1 MKTQSVSSYMLA
13 TSTRNI
19 LAKAQADLVKAQQEA
34 TTGFVFDK
42 GLTLGSRTGQSISL
56 RKEHD
61 RLTVLTDTNA
71 VITERMTTS
80 QNALNNLIKG
90 SQDYLGTVTA
100 MNGGSVSRAVAV
112 DKAKTLMQTAT
123 DLVNTSFNGEY
134 VFAGVN
140 TDVEPLGDYDAAGNP
155 ARAAVL
161 QSFQTY
167 FGFPTTDPQVA
178 NISAADMKNYL
189 DTSFSSEFDAGSWS
203 ANWSMASDTLVKSRI
218 APSELAETSASANS
232 AGFRQMA
239 MSYTMIAELGDIG
252 LNQSAF
258 DAVVGKA
265 TQTTT
270 QAISAMAD
278 TQSFLGNAQA
288 RTKDA
293 TDRLTVQIKVL
304 NSSVLDLEAVDPY
317 EASTKVNALTTQI
330 EASYALTVKLQSLSL
345 LNYLK

>member
-1 MKTQSVSSYMLA
+1 MKTQSISSYVLA
-13 TSTRNI
+13 NSTRNI
-19 LAKAQADLVKAQQEA
+19 LAKAQADLIKAQTES

-56 RKEHD
+56 RKEYD
-61 RLTVLTDTNA
+61 RLTVLTDTNGVTA
-71 VITERMTTS
+71 ERMTTS
-80 QNALNNLIKG
+80 QSALSNIVKG
-90 SQDYLGTVTA
+90 SQDFLSLVTA
-100 MNGGSVSRAVAV
+100 LASGAAEPAVAV
-112 DKAKTLMQTAT
+112 DKAKGLMQTAT

-140 TDVEPLGDYDAAGNP
+140 TDVKPLGDYDAAGNP

-161 QSFQTY
+161 QSFQDY

-189 DTSFSSEFDAGSWS
+189 DTSFSLQFDATSWS
-203 ANWSMASDTLVKSRI
+203 TNWSSASDTLVKSRI
-218 APSELAETSASANS
+218 APSELAETSVSANG

-252 LNQSAF
+252 LNQAAF
-258 DAVVGKA
+258 NAVVSKA
-265 TQTTT
+265 SETTT
-270 QAISAMAD
+270 QATTALAD

-293 TDRLTVQIKVL
+293 TDRLTVQLKVL
-304 NSSVLDLEAVDPY
+304 NSSVLDLEAVDPN
-317 EASTKVNALTTQI
+317 EAATRVNALTTQI
-330 EASYALTVKLQSLSL
+330 QASYALTVKLQSLSL

>member
-13 TSTRNI
+13 NSTRNI
-19 LAKAQADLVKAQQEA
+19 LAKAQADLIKAQQES

-56 RKEHD
+56 RKEYD
-61 RLTVLTDTNA
+61 RLSVLTDTNG
-71 VITERMTTS
+71 VIKERMTTS
-80 QNALNNLIKG
+80 QDALTNLIKG
-90 SQDYLGTVTA
+90 TQDFLGTVTV
-100 MNGGSVSRAVAV
+100 MSGGTVARAVAV
-112 DKAKTLMQTAT
+112 DKAKNLMQTAT
-123 DLVNTSFNGEY
+123 GLANTSFNGEY

-140 TDVEPLGDYDAAGNP
+140 TDVKPMGDYDAAGNP

-161 QSFQTY
+161 QSFQDY

-178 NISAADMKNYL
+178 NITAADMKNYL
-189 DTSFSSEFDAGSWS
+189 DTSFSAEFDAGSWS
-203 ANWSMASDTLVKSRI
+203 ANWSSASDTLVKSRI

-239 MSYTMIAELGDIG
+239 MSYTMVAELGDIG
-252 LNQSAF
+252 LSQSAF
-258 DAVVGKA
+258 DAVMGKA
-265 TQTTT
+265 TVTTT
-270 QAISAMAD
+270 QAISSLAD

-293 TDRLTVQIKVL
+293 TDRLGVQLNVL
-304 NSSVLDLEAVDPY
+304 NSSVLDLEAVDPN
-317 EASTKVNALTTQI
+317 EAATRVNALTTQI
-330 EASYALTVKLQSLSL
+330 QASYALTVKIQSLSL

>member
-1 MKTQSVSSYMLA
+1 MKTQSVSSYVLA
-13 TSTRNI
+13 NSTRNI
-19 LAKAQADLVKAQQEA
+19 LARAQADLVKAQTEA
-34 TTGFVFDK
+34 TTGFVYDK
-42 GLTLGSRTGQSISL
+42 GLSLGGRTGQSVSL

-71 VITERMTTS
+71 TISERMTTS
-80 QNALNNLIKG
+80 QDALSNLIKG
-90 SQDYLGTVTA
+90 SQDFLAMVTA
-100 MNGGSVSRAVAV
+100 MKGGAAGGVVAV
-112 DKAKTLMQTAT
+112 DKAKVLMQTAT

-140 TDVEPLGDYDAAGNP
+140 TDVKPLGDYDAAGNP

-161 QSFQTY
+161 QSFQDY

-178 NISAADMKNYL
+178 SISAADMKNYL
-189 DTSFSSEFDAGSWS
+189 DTSFSLEFDATSWS
-203 ANWSMASDTLVKSRI
+203 ANWSSASDTLVKSRI
-218 APSELAETSASANS
+218 APSELAETSASANG
-232 AGFRQMA
+232 AGFRNIA

-252 LNQSAF
+252 LGESAL
-258 DAVVGKA
+258 DEVVSKA
-265 TQTTT
+265 MQTTT
-270 QAISAMAD
+270 GAISALAD

-317 EASTKVNALTTQI
+317 EAATRVNALTTQI